1 MVRITDETLPIICF
15 QSYGKSTQAEVEAVK
30 PIYLRALRAGKRFI
44 SLADARFANHAADQR
59 RLWADWQAEFIKA
72 DLHHCQLATVVVLDS
87 TLLRGALLA
96 LNWIAPAKRPQHV
109 VADEPEAVEEC
120 RLLAERHGLDVPS
133 FAWAKIRLWLEE
145 SRRHRR
151 ND

>member
-1 MVRITDETLPIICF
+1 VVRITDETLPIICF
-15 QSYGKSTQAEVEAVK
+15 QSYGKSTQAEVDMVK
-30 PIYLRALRAGKRFI
+30 PVYQRALRARTPFI

-59 RLWADWQAEFIKA
+59 RLWAAWQAEFINS
-72 DLHHCQLATVVVLDS
+72 DVHGCQLATVVVLDS

-120 RLLAERHGLDVPS
+120 RALAQRHRLDVPG
-133 FAWAKIRLWLEE
+133 FVWGKIRLWLEE
-145 SRRHRR
+145 SRRHRG